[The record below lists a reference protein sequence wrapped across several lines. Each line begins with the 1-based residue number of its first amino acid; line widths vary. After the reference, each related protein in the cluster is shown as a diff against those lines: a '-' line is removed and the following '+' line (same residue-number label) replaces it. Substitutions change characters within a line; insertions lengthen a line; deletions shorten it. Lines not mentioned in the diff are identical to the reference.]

1 MTTQQQILKLYDQW
15 GTQTLLEGEAIRAAD
30 WTRVAQCQAD
40 KWALRTQ
47 IQEQAIRLESEIKAG
62 LADRDGLHKQ
72 IHHRVDIL
80 IEWEMEN
87 ERALNEQRRRA
98 EEEQLE
104 LQRSTRTLRRVQ
116 HAYATAFK
124 PAWDSYS

>member
-1 MTTQQQILKLYDQW
+1 MTPQQQILKLYEQW
-15 GTQTLLEGEAIRAAD
+15 GTLTLLEGEAIRAAD

-40 KWALRTQ
+40 KWSLRTQ
-47 IQEQAIRLESEIKAG
+47 IQEQAIQLESEIKAG
-62 LADRDGLHKQ
+62 LADPDGLHKQ

-87 ERALNEQRRRA
+87 ERALTEQRRHA
-98 EEEQLE
+98 EVEQWE
-104 LQRSTRTLRRVQ
+104 LQRSTRTLRRIQ
-116 HAYATAFK
+116 HAYAPAFE

>member
-1 MTTQQQILKLYDQW
+1 MTTQQHVLKLYDQW
-15 GTQTLLEGEAIRAAD
+15 GTLTLLEGEAIRAAD

-40 KWALRTQ
+40 KWALRTHL
-47 IQEQAIRLESEIKAG
+47 QAQALQLDAEFKAG
-62 LADRDGLHKQ
+62 LANPDAIHKQ

-80 IEWEMEN
+80 IGWEMEN
-87 ERALNEQRRRA
+87 ERALADQRRQA

-104 LQRSTRTLRRVQ
+104 LQRSTRTLRRIQ
-116 HAYATAFK
+116 HAYAPAFE

>member
-15 GTQTLLEGEAIRAAD
+15 GTLTLLEGEAIRAAD

-40 KWALRTQ
+40 KWSLRTQ
-47 IQEQAIRLESEIKAG
+47 IQEQAIQLESEIKAG
-62 LADRDGLHKQ
+62 LADPDALHKQ

-87 ERALNEQRRRA
+87 ERALTEQRRHA
-98 EEEQLE
+98 EVEQWE
-104 LQRSTRTLRRVQ
+104 LQRSTRTLRRIQ
-116 HAYATAFK
+116 HAYAPAFE